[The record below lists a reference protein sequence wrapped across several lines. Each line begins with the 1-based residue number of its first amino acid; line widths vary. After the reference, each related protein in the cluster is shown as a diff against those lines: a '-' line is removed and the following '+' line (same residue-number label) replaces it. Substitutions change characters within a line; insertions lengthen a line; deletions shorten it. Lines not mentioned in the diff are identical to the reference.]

1 MKIKIAIIGAGNM
14 GGAIADSIKR
24 KYNVIVSDIDKKK
37 LKKIRTKTT
46 TDNKKAVTGASVV
59 ILAVKPQ
66 NIKRVLDCLKGSITK
81 KQLIISIAAG
91 IPVKVIE
98 NKLGKVPVVR
108 VMPNTPLMVGKGMSV
123 LFKGGYAKASHFKTA
138 EKIFS
143 EVGKVL
149 SVKKE
154 SLMDA
159 VTAVSGSG
167 PAYVYLFIE
176 LLIKSARKL
185 GLSKDSAKTLVY
197 QTFDGA
203 LALLEKTGKEPDVLR
218 KQVTSRGGTTE
229 AAHKVFDKMGIDKII
244 HKALQ
249 SAHKRSKQLSK

>member
-1 MKIKIAIIGAGNM
+1 
-14 GGAIADSIKR
+14 
-24 KYNVIVSDIDKKK
+24 
-37 LKKIRTKTT
+37 
-46 TDNKKAVTGASVV
+46 
-59 ILAVKPQ
+59 
-66 NIKRVLDCLKGSITK
+66 
-81 KQLIISIAAG
+81 
-91 IPVKVIE
+91 
-98 NKLGKVPVVR
+98 
-108 VMPNTPLMVGKGMSV
+108 
-123 LFKGGYAKASHFKTA
+123 
-138 EKIFS
+138 
-143 EVGKVL
+143 
-149 SVKKE
+149 
-154 SLMDA
+154 MDA

-167 PAYVYLFIE
+167 QAYVYLFIE
-176 LLIKSARKL
+176 LIIKSARKL